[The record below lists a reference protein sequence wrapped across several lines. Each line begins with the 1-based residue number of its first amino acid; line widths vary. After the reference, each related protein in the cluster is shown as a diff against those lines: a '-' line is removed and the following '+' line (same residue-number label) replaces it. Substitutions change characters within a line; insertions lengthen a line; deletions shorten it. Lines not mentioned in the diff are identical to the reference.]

1 MREVVTKGLDILSE
15 GLLVYQRA
23 SDNANISRFI
33 ADGCLKRFEY
43 VFNLTLKMMK
53 QYLKAKLNKQEK
65 ELTINNIFKLM
76 QEDKKIID
84 VQKWMAYYQYFLNI
98 RQGYDIENA
107 NRMVL
112 FVGDYVH
119 SMRFLLNGMKN

>member
-23 SDNANISRFI
+23 SDNTNISRFI

-43 VFNLTLKMMK
+43 AFNLTLKMMK

-65 ELTINNIFKLM
+65 ELTVNYIFKLM

-84 VQKWMAYYQYFLNI
+84 AQKWQAYYQYFLNI
-98 RQGYDIENA
+98 
-107 NRMVL
+107 
-112 FVGDYVH
+112 
-119 SMRFLLNGMKN
+119 K

>member
-15 GLLVYQRA
+15 GLRVYQCA
-23 SDNANISRFI
+23 GDNANISRFI

-53 QYLKAKLNKQEK
+53 QYLKAKLNEQEK
-65 ELTINNIFKLM
+65 ELTINHIFKLM

-84 VQKWMAYYQYFLNI
+84 VQKWLAYYQYFLNI

-107 NRMVL
+107 NKMML
-112 FVGDYVH
+112 FIGDYVQ
-119 SMRFLLNGMKN
+119 SMRFLMDRTRN